1 MSAAQSLGRIAA
13 AATRL
18 SGACAGVASFAPP
31 PLCGVRFGGSGSFGG
46 GGGGALSSRRTLS
59 RGSGGGG
66 VCGVG
71 GVGTSS
77 SPRWGVRRT
86 SSRWVATA
94 TPLPPSPSPPPPPL
108 GTMAAAA
115 PADATKSISDFRE
128 SYSETPLDE
137 ATVDADPIAQFRA
150 WFDDAVRAGV
160 TEPNAMCLSTVSAA
174 GTPAG
179 RYVLLKGVDERGF
192 VWYTNYT
199 SRKAADLDAVPAAA
213 LTFWWPELERSVRI
227 EGGAARVP
235 AAESDAYFASRP
247 PGSRLGA
254 WASDQS
260 SPAADRGVMEA
271 RMAALEAEYYG
282 PAGAAGGGEPIKD
295 IPRPPHWG
303 GYRLTPTLV
312 EFWKGRKSRV
322 HDRLCYKR
330 EAGGEG
336 WTMTRLQP

>member
-1 MSAAQSLGRIAA
+1 MA
-13 AATRL
+13 AAT
-18 SGACAGVASFAPP
+18 SAN
-31 PLCGVRFGGSGSFGG
+31 
-46 GGGGALSSRRTLS
+46 
-59 RGSGGGG
+59 
-66 VCGVG
+66 
-71 GVGTSS
+71 
-77 SPRWGVRRT
+77 
-86 SSRWVATA
+86 TA
-94 TPLPPSPSPPPPPL
+94 
-108 GTMAAAA
+108 
-115 PADATKSISDFRE
+115 KSISDYRE

-137 ATVDADPIAQFRA
+137 AAVDADPITQFRV

-213 LTFWWPELERSVRI
+213 LTFWWPELERSVRV
-227 EGGAARVP
+227 EGAVARVP

-260 SPAADRGVMEA
+260 APASDRGVMEA

-282 PAGAAGGGEPIKD
+282 PAGAAGGGEPLKD

-303 GYRLTPTLV
+303 GYRLTPKLV

-322 HDRLCYKR
+322 HDRLCYTR
-330 EAGGEG
+330 EPGAEK